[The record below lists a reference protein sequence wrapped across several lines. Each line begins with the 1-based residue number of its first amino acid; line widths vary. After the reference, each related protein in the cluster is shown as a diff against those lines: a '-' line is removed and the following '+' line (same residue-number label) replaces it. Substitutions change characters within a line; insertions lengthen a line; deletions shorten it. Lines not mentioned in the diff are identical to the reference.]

1 MISIICSII
10 EAMGAVATV
19 ISVIWAI
26 RVYKMSNEDK
36 EVLEIKKDIMTL
48 PEKCK
53 RLDNLLSEPL
63 FSAIGNSI
71 AEELEAL
78 NTDNQSLEEFS
89 NDFLLNEESRNYKA
103 LAIYMG
109 LKRCD
114 EVKEITKIAEEIE
127 ECQRNIISK
136 FPVLGKAFLNL
147 SFYIT
152 LPAEKAVTSGILNAN
167 IQYIV
172 DGEENEGLK
181 RAVNSALEAGRKE
194 LYFKRIAL
202 HLTGAISANLSDN
215 KYGQRSITLAQKML
229 LIISN
234 VFEMLDESD
243 LKSLSKKD
251 RERVNEVQRIEEE
264 MTYSVEISMELLK
277 MYKMLFDEKK
287 WDKLVE
293 YKGRIIEVMEKP
305 KEM

>member
-1 MISIICSII
+1 MINTICLIIQTL
-10 EAMGAVATV
+10 GAVATV
-19 ISVIWAI
+19 VSVIWAI
-26 RVYKMSNEDK
+26 HVYKVANEDK
-36 EVLEIKKDIMTL
+36 EVSEIKKAIMTL

-71 AEELEAL
+71 AEELKVLHTE
-78 NTDNQSLEEFS
+78 NQPLDEFS
-89 NDFLLNEESRNYKA
+89 NDFMLSEESRNYKA

-109 LKRCD
+109 LKKCD
-114 EVKEITKIAEEIE
+114 EVKEINGLVEEIE

-136 FPVLGKAFLNL
+136 FPVLGKIFSNL

-152 LPAEKAVTSGILNAN
+152 LPAEKAITSGILNAN

-172 DGEENEGLK
+172 NGEENEGLK
-181 RAVNSALEAGRKE
+181 RAVSSALEEGTKE

-215 KYGQRSITLAQKML
+215 KYGQRSITLAHKML
-229 LIISN
+229 VIIAG
-234 VFEMLDESD
+234 VFELIDESR
-243 LKSLSKKD
+243 LKTLSKKD
-251 RERVNEVQRIEEE
+251 RKQVNNVQIIEDD
-264 MTYSVEISMELLK
+264 MVYSVEIAMELLK
-277 MYKMLFDEKK
+277 IYKNLFDEKS
-287 WDKLVE
+287 WDKLIE

-305 KEM
+305 IER